1 MTDYII
7 DSDDIGC
14 LNDYFYAMINGEENK
29 VALTRLFDQE
39 IGVIKSH
46 PLSEHDAQIKE
57 VAEQQRGCLT
67 CLAPDCTVWQTADQN
82 CWKSEKEAL
91 KCQTCGG
98 VVTHPMCDTCYENN
112 IENTLQEA
120 LKAERERVRPEVWQ
134 FALLMEKKLKENDHK
149 KSWKKCKILYL
160 IERLKDEIKELEDCF
175 WIEDSR
181 SDFINIGDDFMIK
194 GKYSEEDV
202 IKECADV
209 SNFSMMIAWHMIESL
224 RKGDE

>member
-7 DSDDIGC
+7 SEEAFVKVCKYLPSIADEI
-14 LNDYFYAMINGEENK
+14 YA
-29 VALTRLFDQE
+29 R
-39 IGVIKSH
+39 
-46 PLSEHDAQIKE
+46 PLS
-57 VAEQQRGCLT
+57 
-67 CLAPDCTVWQTADQN
+67 
-82 CWKSEKEAL
+82 S
-91 KCQTCGG
+91 
-98 VVTHPMCDTCYENN
+98 
-112 IENTLQEA
+112 A

-160 IERLKDEIKELEDCF
+160 IERLKEEVKELEDCF

-181 SDFINIGDDFMIK
+181 SDFINIGEDFMIK

-209 SNFSMMIAWHMIESL
+209 SNFSMMIAWYMRESL
-224 RKGDE
+224 RGEGE